1 LSLGFGF
8 VGTRRAE
15 PYRKV
20 SPALARA
27 VAACWE
33 VPPSVT
39 REVSEPLA
47 GILDRYLPQKAKEA
61 CDVGIE
67 PAEVLLGMYAILR
80 QLQASERAVLAQFM
94 AARMPEQQQA
104 QAQAEAE
111 VAAVIEDA
119 GAAAT
124 EAQSF
129 DVIGATA

>member
-61 CDVGIE
+61 ADIGIE

-80 QLQASERAVLAQFM
+80 QLQANERAVLAQFM
-94 AARMPEQQQA
+94 ASRAPEHQQA
-104 QAQAEAE
+104 QAQAEEA
-111 VAAVIEDA
+111 VAGIVEASTT
-119 GAAAT
+119 AT

-129 DVIGATA
+129 DAIGVAA